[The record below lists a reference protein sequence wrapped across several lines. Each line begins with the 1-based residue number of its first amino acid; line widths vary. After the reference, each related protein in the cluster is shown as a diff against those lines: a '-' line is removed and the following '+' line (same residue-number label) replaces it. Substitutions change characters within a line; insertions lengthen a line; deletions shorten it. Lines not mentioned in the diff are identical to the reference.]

1 MVLTAYQEEQLM
13 RQYDKLLWRVVHR
26 FKRKMHGGYN
36 NEEDLHSECAIVFL
50 KHIRSCETM
59 DEIKKVPI
67 LSMVNAM
74 CKYVLGEQVVSY
86 PRRTSNFRHVMENV
100 VGKADLS
107 EIDKSENNHYDPI
120 GDALD
125 MVAFRDFFF
134 GLPPVDQDIIIAK
147 LKGRKNR
154 EIARDLDV
162 TDVVMTRA
170 IQKLRKFYLL
180 RAA

>member
-1 MVLTAYQEEQLM
+1 
-13 RQYDKLLWRVVHR
+13 
-26 FKRKMHGGYN
+26 
-36 NEEDLHSECAIVFL
+36 
-50 KHIRSCETM
+50 
-59 DEIKKVPI
+59 
-67 LSMVNAM
+67 
-74 CKYVLGEQVVSY
+74 
-86 PRRTSNFRHVMENV
+86 
-100 VGKADLS
+100 
-107 EIDKSENNHYDPI
+107 
-120 GDALD
+120 

>member
-13 RQYDKLLWRVVHR
+13 RQYDKLLWSVVHR

-36 NEEDLHSECAIVFL
+36 NEEDLHSECVIVFL
-50 KHIRSCETM
+50 KHVRSCETM

-74 CKYVLGEQVVSY
+74 CKYVLGEQVVS
-86 PRRTSNFRHVMENV
+86 SNFRHVMENV